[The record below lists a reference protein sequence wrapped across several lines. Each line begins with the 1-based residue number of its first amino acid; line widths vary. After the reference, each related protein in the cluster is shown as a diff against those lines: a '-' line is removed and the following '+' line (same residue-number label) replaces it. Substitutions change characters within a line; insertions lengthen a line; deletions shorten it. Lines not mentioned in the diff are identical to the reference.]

1 MLLLM
6 MVGMILLGGLSN
18 AAVVEEIDYEARNYY
33 NGDYND
39 YDVPSTLITDDV
51 KDDYVITGTRHF

>member
-1 MLLLM
+1 
-6 MVGMILLGGLSN
+6 VGMILLGGLSN